1 MVCIPVYLIFTFISH
16 LHKRD
21 INPVANWLSDYG
33 NPFLN
38 PSGAL
43 LYNMGCIIVAVLLAV
58 FYAGM
63 FKWYMNRKIARKYVI
78 CYVCAQISGIAASV
92 FLVLASLVP
101 LGVNDGLHGVFSTL
115 NMIGM
120 DSFLSFTA
128 LAFFLN
134 PDMKKWIGVMGYLSA
149 VFNVITMNAFSSLY
163 IAEWIY
169 FLLFMAYMAIIFY
182 NYENIVKNEGI
193 PAGPKP
199 GHGREAAL

>member
-1 MVCIPVYLIFTFISH
+1 M
-16 LHKRD
+16 
-21 INPVANWLSDYG
+21 
-33 NPFLN
+33 N

-43 LYNMGCIIVAVLLAV
+43 IYNMGCIVVAVLLAV

-63 FKWYMNRKIARKYVI
+63 FKWYINRKIARKYII

-149 VFNVITMNAFSSLY
+149 VFNIITMNAFSSLY

-182 NYENIVKNEGI
+182 NYKNIVKNEGI

-199 GHGREAAL
+199 GHGGYAAL